1 MVTRYAM
8 PEWNVDPERLA
19 CIVMQLYPRDPRGIV
34 LDFLDAA
41 ANSKD
46 HDKTLFWTLVFS
58 IVEYMHREQHGEPPV
73 ASEFRCGTLI

>member
-1 MVTRYAM
+1 M

-19 CIVMQLYPRDPRGIV
+19 CIVMQQYPRDPEGVV

-41 ANSKD
+41 AQSKD

-58 IVEYMHREQHGEPPV
+58 IVEQMHKQLTGEPV
-73 ASEFRCGTLI
+73 IAREIRCGTVM